1 MASRVAPP
9 VEDKGAEVDGAE
21 EAEGVIVLVWG
32 RLNRSYASLRL
43 TVAASMA
50 FITVKWG
57 DLGKQTKKMAKD
69 LPDSRKKNELITSH
83 RIPID
88 IYKG

>member
-43 TVAASMA
+43 TVVASMA
-50 FITVKWG
+50 FITVK
-57 DLGKQTKKMAKD
+57 
-69 LPDSRKKNELITSH
+69 
-83 RIPID
+83 
-88 IYKG
+88 